1 MPHPLLLNTHS
12 LLFQVARQLDAQKG
26 GRVGLGGAGTSTAKG
41 NPDAGATDLKQQQ
54 QQHFRKQK

>member
-1 MPHPLLLNTHS
+1 MPHPLLLNTYS

-26 GRVGLGGAGTSTAKG
+26 GRVGLGGVGTSTAKG